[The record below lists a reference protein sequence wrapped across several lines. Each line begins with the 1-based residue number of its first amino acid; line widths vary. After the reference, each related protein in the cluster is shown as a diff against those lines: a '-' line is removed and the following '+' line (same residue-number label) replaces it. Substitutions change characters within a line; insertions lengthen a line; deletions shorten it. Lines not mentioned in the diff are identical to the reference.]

1 MPKPKQF
8 NLLMVRDDG
17 SRVLR
22 LSVPGW
28 AVGVV
33 VGGLAITILG
43 LAFIYPDYVSLRHQR
58 GTFAALSERLHIQ
71 QGLLDASQ
79 SRLREIRG
87 EIDSWRD
94 LHAKIWEPFG
104 PEASPVKRG
113 TGIGGKTAAE
123 PDRGPVKE
131 EVDRLLGIVREEGES
146 IRTLER
152 FLGRA
157 SRVLASLPSRWPVRG
172 PVNSDFGQRR
182 SPWAPNSEFHSGI
195 DIGAPIGTSVRA
207 PAPGVVIFAGQHA
220 EYGVTLVIDHGNDTR
235 SLYGHLSRLN
245 VAMDQAI
252 KRGRHGR
259 DDREHGPLLRSAPA
273 LRDPGQGPA
282 GEPPQLHLGGV
293 AGRRPVRPLRAA
305 RGASGPAVLLEELQ
319 VGRGEPIRLLDEV
332 QVARV
337 LHRDQLRA
345 RDARVQVPRGDRRH
359 QDVLGAGRDQGR
371 HADLARG
378 ARRCRGRGWRRPG
391 ARGRRARSGRGRPA
405 PARSRSG

>member
-1 MPKPKQF
+1 MSRSKQF

-33 VGGLAITILG
+33 VGGLVITILG

-71 QGLLDASQ
+71 QTLLDASQ

-87 EIDSWRD
+87 EIDSWRG

-104 PEASPVKRG
+104 PEAGPAKRG
-113 TGIGGKTAAE
+113 TGIGGTTAAAE

-131 EVDRLLGIVREEGES
+131 DMDRLLGIVKEEGES

-172 PVNSDFGQRR
+172 PVNSEYGQRR

-195 DIGAPIGTSVRA
+195 DIGAPVGTPVKA
-207 PAPGVVIFAGQHA
+207 PAPGVVMFAGQHA
-220 EYGVTLVIDHGNDTR
+220 EYGVTLIIDHGNDTR

-245 VAMDQAI
+245 VTVDQTI
-252 KRGRHGR
+252 KRGDQVALTGNTGR
-259 DDREHGPLLRSAPA
+259 SSGPHLHYEIQVK
-273 LRDPGQGPA
+273 GQ
-282 GEPPQLHLGGV
+282 
-293 AGRRPVRPLRAA
+293 PVNPHSYIWEE
-305 RGASGPAVLLEELQ
+305 SGPAVAAKS
-319 VGRGEPIRLLDEV
+319 
-332 QVARV
+332 AR
-337 LHRDQLRA
+337 
-345 RDARVQVPRGDRRH
+345 
-359 QDVLGAGRDQGR
+359 
-371 HADLARG
+371 
-378 ARRCRGRGWRRPG
+378 
-391 ARGRRARSGRGRPA
+391 
-405 PARSRSG
+405 

>member
-33 VGGLAITILG
+33 VGGLAVTILG

-87 EIDSWRD
+87 EIDSWRG

-104 PEASPVKRG
+104 PEASPARR
-113 TGIGGKTAAE
+113 GIGGKTGE
-123 PDRGPVKE
+123 QPDRAPVKE
-131 EVDRLLGIVREEGES
+131 EMDRLLGIVREEGES

-157 SRVLASLPSRWPVRG
+157 SRVLGSLPSRWPVRG

-195 DIGAPIGTSVRA
+195 DIGAPVGTPVKA

-220 EYGVTLVIDHGNDTR
+220 EYGVTLVIDHGNDTK

-245 VAMDQAI
+245 VAMEHAV
-252 KRGRHGR
+252 KRGDTVALTGNTGR
-259 DDREHGPLLRSAPA
+259 SSGPHLHYEIQVK
-273 LRDPGQGPA
+273 GQPVNPHSYIWE
-282 GEPPQLHLGGV
+282 EP
-293 AGRRPVRPLRAA
+293 
-305 RGASGPAVLLEELQ
+305 GPAVAKS
-319 VGRGEPIRLLDEV
+319 
-332 QVARV
+332 AR
-337 LHRDQLRA
+337 
-345 RDARVQVPRGDRRH
+345 
-359 QDVLGAGRDQGR
+359 
-371 HADLARG
+371 
-378 ARRCRGRGWRRPG
+378 
-391 ARGRRARSGRGRPA
+391 
-405 PARSRSG
+405 

>member
-1 MPKPKQF
+1 MSRSRQF

-33 VGGLAITILG
+33 VGGLVITILG

-71 QGLLDASQ
+71 QTLLDASQ

-87 EIDSWRD
+87 EIDSWRG

-104 PEASPVKRG
+104 PEAGPAKRG
-113 TGIGGKTAAE
+113 TGIGGTTAATE

-131 EVDRLLGIVREEGES
+131 DMDRLLGIVKEEGES

-172 PVNSDFGQRR
+172 PVNSEYGQRR

-195 DIGAPIGTSVRA
+195 DIGAPVGTPVKA
-207 PAPGVVIFAGQHA
+207 PAPGVVMFAGQHA
-220 EYGVTLVIDHGNDTR
+220 EYGVTLIIDHGNDTR

-245 VAMDQAI
+245 VTVDQTI
-252 KRGRHGR
+252 KRGDQVALTGNTGR
-259 DDREHGPLLRSAPA
+259 S
-273 LRDPGQGPA
+273 
-282 GEPPQLHLGGV
+282 
-293 AGRRPVRPLRAA
+293 
-305 RGASGPAVLLEELQ
+305 SGPHLHYEIQVKGQPVNPHSYIWEES
-319 VGRGEPIRLLDEV
+319 GPP
-332 QVARV
+332 VAAKS
-337 LHRDQLRA
+337 A
-345 RDARVQVPRGDRRH
+345 R
-359 QDVLGAGRDQGR
+359 
-371 HADLARG
+371 
-378 ARRCRGRGWRRPG
+378 
-391 ARGRRARSGRGRPA
+391 
-405 PARSRSG
+405 